1 MEVFLSGAIMGAIGV
16 LIHYYVK
23 KTESKRLIIT
33 RMIVS
38 AILISFN
45 VVFCIAML
53 VMSITEQM
61 PVMIIFAAMLLGV
74 LIFVICRLYID
85 YKKYKEVRYKEIK
98 ESENKNDNN
107 RVV

>member
-53 VMSITEQM
+53 VISITEQM
-61 PVMIIFAAMLLGV
+61 PVMIISAAMLLGV

-85 YKKYKEVRYKEIK
+85 YKTYKRIK
-98 ESENKNDNN
+98 ESENNNDKN
-107 RVV
+107 RFV